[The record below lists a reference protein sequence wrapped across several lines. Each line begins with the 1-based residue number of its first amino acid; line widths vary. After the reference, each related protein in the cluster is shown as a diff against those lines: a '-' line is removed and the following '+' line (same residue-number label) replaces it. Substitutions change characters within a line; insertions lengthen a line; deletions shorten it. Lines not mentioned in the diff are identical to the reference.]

1 MSDENA
7 PASSGETG
15 RWLVLLTLLIASV
28 AAYFSV
34 ADEVPTVVESPTT
47 PTEP

>member
-7 PASSGETG
+7 PASNSETG
-15 RWLVLLTLLIASV
+15 RWLVLLTLLIISI

-34 ADEVPTVVESPTT
+34 ADQVPVVVQSPATSAD
-47 PTEP
+47 P

>member
-15 RWLVLLTLLIASV
+15 RWLVLLILLIASV

-34 ADEVPTVVESPTT
+34 ADQVPVVVQSPAAQ
-47 PTEP
+47 PGP

>member
-7 PASSGETG
+7 PAPSSETG

-28 AAYFSV
+28 AAYFLV
-34 ADEVPTVVESPTT
+34 ADQVPTVVQSPTT
-47 PTEP
+47 TTEP

>member
-7 PASSGETG
+7 PASGSETG
-15 RWLVLLTLLIASV
+15 RWLVLLVLLIASV

-34 ADEVPTVVESPTT
+34 ADQVPVVVQSPT
-47 PTEP
+47 PAAEP

>member
-7 PASSGETG
+7 PVSSSETG
-15 RWLVLLTLLIASV
+15 RWLVLLILLIASL
-28 AAYFSV
+28 AAYFTV
-34 ADEVPTVVESPTT
+34 ADEVPTVVQSPTA

>member
-7 PASSGETG
+7 PASSSETG

-28 AAYFSV
+28 AAYFLV
-34 ADEVPTVVESPTT
+34 ADQVPTVIQSPT
-47 PTEP
+47 PPAEP